1 MCLSA
6 TDTFVFSRPEVFVL
20 LVILKLNEAEPFPD
34 PFVDIEPEPLLSGNG
49 VTGDWLPLVDSDPL
63 DEEPLIE
70 VLSLGLIEVLPLVE
84 GERLALVEADVL
96 ELIEI
101 DSLELIDIDTE
112 SLIDSDGLSGCG
124 VTAESLVEPLIE
136 AETDSLVLN
145 EAEVL

>member
-1 MCLSA
+1 MLS
-6 TDTFVFSRPEVFVL
+6 
-20 LVILKLNEAEPFPD
+20 
-34 PFVDIEPEPLLSGNG
+34 
-49 VTGDWLPLVDSDPL
+49 
-63 DEEPLIE
+63 
-70 VLSLGLIEVLPLVE
+70 LVE

-101 DSLELIDIDTE
+101 DSLVLIDIDTE

-124 VTAESLVEPLIE
+124 FTAESLVEPLIE